1 MKCRSLSFMWLF
13 WSWRSFE
20 KSVIDDTVGAS
31 GESEDMGDEL
41 MFVVVHAVVPVVEIF
56 KSKNRAQHH
65 HDMTMRW
72 MWLTLLYCMGN
83 NVNQHFDSL
92 SRGSMFA

>member
-20 KSVIDDTVGAS
+20 KSVVDDTVRAS
-31 GESEDMGDEL
+31 GESEDMGDEV

-56 KSKNRAQHH
+56 CRVHLGR
-65 HDMTMRW
+65 TER
-72 MWLTLLYCMGN
+72 C
-83 NVNQHFDSL
+83 L
-92 SRGSMFA
+92 SFLIHLPNLRTGLSIITT